1 MASCFNMKA
10 INKLADRFNRINAKR
25 NLNERLAFYKELT
38 MYNAHEFKFEE
49 INEILDIK
57 QQLKTIK

>member
-1 MASCFNMKA
+1 MKA

-25 NLNERLAFYKELT
+25 NLTERLAFYKELT

-57 QQLKTIK
+57 QQLKTI

>member
-1 MASCFNMKA
+1 MASNVNMKT
-10 INKLADRFNRINAKR
+10 INRLVDKFNRINTKR
-25 NLNERLAFYKELT
+25 NLTERLAFYKELT

-57 QQLKTIK
+57 QQLKTI